1 MHPLVT
7 PLASPLLLPVTALAM
22 WTLTVLLL
30 IPIARFKAGRAGQ
43 VTTEDFRFGESE
55 AVPDA
60 TRLPNRN
67 FMNLLEVPV
76 LFYLAVV
83 VAILLGQGDAW
94 LLALAWVYVGLR
106 IVHSLIHLRLRHVV
120 VSRLAVFALSNVVV
134 SLMWWT
140 LLLRQLSAA

>member
-1 MHPLVT
+1 MTV
-7 PLASPLLLPVTALAM
+7 LAM

-30 IPIARFKAGRAGQ
+30 IPIARFKASRAGQ
-43 VTTEDFRFGESE
+43 VTAEDFRFGESGT
-55 AVPDA
+55 VPDA

-76 LFYLAVV
+76 LFYLACLVTV
-83 VAILLGQGDAW
+83 LLGLGDAW
-94 LLALAWVYVGLR
+94 MLALAWVYVGLR
-106 IVHSLIHLRLRHVV
+106 IVHSLIHLRLRHCV